1 MRKISILSS
10 VISVIDGIIA
20 VLVLTISG
28 LFGFL
33 GIGLITDSGAHSG
46 EIMAG
51 VFSIFVLAFGIFE
64 TIFFAISPIV
74 GLTTKRK
81 ARKYTKIGRNPIDAY
96 MTDAIVKVGINGF
109 SLLIAIFGLI
119 SNIRDGYYQIIPV
132 YGFIFTLGA
141 LSVWLFIEVILYK
154 KNIEL
159 NQSLSK

>member
-33 GIGLITDSGAHSG
+33 GISLITDSAAHSG

-51 VFSIFVLAFGIFE
+51 VLSIFVLAFGIFE

-81 ARKYTKIGRNPIDAY
+81 VRKYTKIGRNPNDAY

-109 SLLIAIFGLI
+109 SLLMAIFGLI
-119 SNIRDGYYQIIPV
+119 SNIRDGYYQVIPV

-141 LSVWLFIEVILYK
+141 LSVWLLIEVILYK
-154 KNIEL
+154 KNIEI